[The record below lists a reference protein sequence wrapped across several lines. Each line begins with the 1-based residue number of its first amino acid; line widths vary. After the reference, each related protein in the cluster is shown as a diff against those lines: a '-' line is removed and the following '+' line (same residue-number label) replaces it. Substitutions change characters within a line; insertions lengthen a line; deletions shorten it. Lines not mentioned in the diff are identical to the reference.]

1 MAGLGRKTFTSGEVL
16 TAANTQGYLMDQ
28 SVMVF
33 ADEAARTSAIAAPT
47 EGMHSYLSDTDST
60 EYYSGSAW
68 AAVGAAGGMDLI
80 TPTSV
85 AGSGVSLSGGQVTFT
100 AASTASINGCF
111 TATYDNYV
119 IFLSTTLSAAVALNF
134 RLRVA
139 GVDSSA
145 AIYSRNY
152 FLSRTVATGGAHV
165 NATSQILNLGED
177 TSLQVFKLEVFGPA
191 IAAYTHTFTQN
202 KNNYTELNI
211 QGMSHAAATAYDG
224 FTLFPASGTFT
235 GTLRVYGLRNS

>member
-1 MAGLGRKTFTSGEVL
+1 MAT
-16 TAANTQGYLMDQ
+16 TAVGNPYVESSDLVANYPGVSETLAERIDVVG
-28 SVMVF
+28 VNPF
-33 ADEAARTSAIAAPT
+33 ADAAARTTAIPSPT
-47 EGMHSYLSDTDST
+47 EGQMSSLADTDSV
-60 EYYSGSAW
+60 ERYDGSAW
-68 AAVGAAGGMDLI
+68 VAVGVDPGLVHI
-80 TPTSV
+80 NTTTFSTV
-85 AGSGVSLSGGQVTFT
+85 ASVSLNDVFS
-100 AASTASINGCF
+100 
-111 TATYDNYV
+111 ATYDNYV
-119 IFLSTTLSAAVALNF
+119 IFLSTTLSAEVQFNF

-152 FLSRTVATGGAHV
+152 FLSRTVATGGEGV
-165 NATSQILNLGED
+165 NATSQTLNLGES

-224 FTLFPASGTFT
+224 LTIYPQSGTIT
-235 GTLRVYGLRNS
+235 GTIRVYGYKNGA

>member
-1 MAGLGRKTFTSGEVL
+1 MAVT
-16 TAANTQGYLMDQ
+16 
-28 SVMVF
+28 
-33 ADEAARTSAIAAPT
+33 I
-47 EGMHSYLSDTDST
+47 
-60 EYYSGSAW
+60 SGSGPITGLTTIASPTTINGLTLPSDSLQP
-68 AAVGAAGGMDLI
+68 AMVLI

-85 AGSGVSLSGGQVTFT
+85 AGTGVTLSGGQVSI
-100 AASTASINGCF
+100 AAATTASINGCF

-119 IFLSTTLSAAVALNF
+119 IFLSATLSAEAALNF

-152 FLSRTVATGGAHV
+152 FLARAVVTGGATA
-165 NATSQILNLGED
+165 NATAQTLNLGES
-177 TSLQVFKLEVFGPA
+177 TALQVFKLEVFGPA

-202 KNNYTELNI
+202 KNSYTELNI